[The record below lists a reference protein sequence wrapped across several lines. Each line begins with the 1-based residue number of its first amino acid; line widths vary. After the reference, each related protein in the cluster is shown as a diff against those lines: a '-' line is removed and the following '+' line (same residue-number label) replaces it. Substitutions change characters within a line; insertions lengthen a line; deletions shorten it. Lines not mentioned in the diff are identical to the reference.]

1 MIWLMFFL
9 GRIMGAIIGI
19 AICIVIDKNNDDG
32 YLYIYPDEKGR
43 MCTVASFD
51 PSTAMLLEHGGNC
64 KKITLHVVHLDMNT
78 RKNVSPYNE
87 ESSTTV
93 V

>member
-1 MIWLMFFL
+1 MIWLMLLL
-9 GRIMGAIIGI
+9 GCVIGGTIGI
-19 AICIVIDKNNDDG
+19 TICTVIDNNNYDG

-51 PSTAMLLEHGGNC
+51 PGTAMLLEHGGKN
-64 KKITLHVVHLDMNT
+64 KKITLYVVHLDMNT
-78 RKNVSPYNE
+78 RKNVSPYSE

>member
-1 MIWLMFFL
+1 MIWLMLLL
-9 GRIMGAIIGI
+9 GCVIGGIIGI
-19 AICIVIDKNNDDG
+19 TICTVIDNYDG

-51 PSTAMLLEHGGNC
+51 PGTAMLLEHGGNC
-64 KKITLHVVHLDMNT
+64 KKITLYVVHLDMNT
-78 RKNVSPYNE
+78 RKNVSPYSE

>member
-1 MIWLMFFL
+1 MIWFILFL
-9 GRIMGAIIGI
+9 GCVMAANIVLTIY
-19 AICIVIDKNNDDG
+19 IVIDNNNDDG

-51 PSTAMLLEHGGNC
+51 PDTAMLLEHGGSC

>member
-1 MIWLMFFL
+1 MIWLMLLL
-9 GRIMGAIIGI
+9 GCVIGGTIGI
-19 AICIVIDKNNDDG
+19 TIYTVIDNNNYDG

-51 PSTAMLLEHGGNC
+51 PGTAMLLEHGGNC
-64 KKITLHVVHLDMNT
+64 KKITLYVVHLDMNT
-78 RKNVSPYNE
+78 RKNVSHYSE